1 MIKEV
6 FIIKKREVMK
16 NMQINSTEKLRVVS
30 RRDISIGYQAVQ
42 SCHAAIQFQ
51 HEYPSES
58 SAWYKQS
65 NYLAFLT
72 IANEE
77 ELEKLIRKA
86 EAKGIKH
93 SIFREP
99 DIGNEITA
107 VAFEASNEAKR
118 LTSSCRMMGKEVAPC

>member
-1 MIKEV
+1 
-6 FIIKKREVMK
+6 MK
-16 NMQINSTEKLRVVS
+16 NTQINTEKLRIVS

-42 SCHAAIQFQ
+42 AGHAAIQIQ
-51 HEYPSES
+51 HEHPELSKL
-58 SAWYKQS
+58 WYTKS

-72 IANEE
+72 VANEE

-99 DIGNEITA
+99 DIGNQITA
-107 VAFEASNEAKR
+107 IAFEASDEAKR